1 GPPAGYD
8 AERSA
13 VPAREF
19 GGHRY
24 AQDRPDTGGGAYYV
38 GRPGGTLTG
47 ISAELGTS
55 VRDLASANGIP
66 NPNVISVGQKI
77 FY

>member
-1 GPPAGYD
+1 
-8 AERSA
+8 
-13 VPAREF
+13 V
-19 GGHRY
+19 
-24 AQDRPDTGGGAYYV
+24 V
-38 GRPGGTLTG
+38 RPGDTLTG

-66 NPNVISVGQKI
+66 NPNVIMVGQKI